1 MRSPRAEKQ
10 HRIVDAAITA
20 LTILGGEASVEAIY
34 SVIKR
39 HGLYRFNT
47 PVELHVL
54 AQTIKRHAVNSRR
67 SDSNRYQ
74 KIFVSSDA
82 TWGSGAQVS
91 LCSSYVHSVKPD
103 HEDVSSGAEIDSAIN
118 PQHALGG
125 IRVSSE
131 ERKAVEL
138 RAMLLADG
146 WLRAH
151 GFTDIKDCSANHP
164 FDYLATRD
172 GRTWKVE
179 VKGTS
184 APSADAFLMTSNEVA
199 LHESERGS
207 TVLIIVYSISLT
219 RKSKQVS
226 ASRGVVCAHV
236 GWDISTWLLEPKAYR
251 VTRT

>member
-1 MRSPRAEKQ
+1 MRSPRAQKQ

-20 LTILGGEASVEAIY
+20 LAILGGEASVEAIY

-82 TWGSGAQVS
+82 TWGSGARVS
-91 LCSSYVHSVKPD
+91 LCSSYAHPVKPNP
-103 HEDVSSGAEIDSAIN
+103 ETVLSGAEIDLAIN
-118 PQHALGG
+118 PQHARVG
-125 IRVSSE
+125 IKASAE
-131 ERKAVEL
+131 ERKVVEL
-138 RAMLLADG
+138 RAMLLAG
-146 WLRAH
+146 RWLRAH
-151 GFTDIKDCSANHP
+151 GFTDIKDCSSSHP
-164 FDYLATRD
+164 FDYLATKD
-172 GRTWKVE
+172 GQAWKVE
-179 VKGTS
+179 VKGTR

-207 TVLIIVYSISLT
+207 TVLIVVYSISMA
-219 RKSKQVS
+219 RESKPLS
-226 ASRGVVCAHV
+226 ASGGVVYAHV
-236 GWDISTWLLEPKAYR
+236 GWDITTWVLEPKAYR
-251 VTRT
+251 VSRS

>member
-1 MRSPRAEKQ
+1 MRSPRAKKQ

-54 AQTIKRHAVNSRR
+54 GQTIKRHAVNSRR

-74 KIFVSSDA
+74 NIFFSSDA
-82 TWGSGAQVS
+82 AWGSDARVS
-91 LCSSYVHSVKPD
+91 LCSSYPHSLKPNPETVLSD
-103 HEDVSSGAEIDSAIN
+103 AEIGLAIN
-118 PQHALGG
+118 PQHAQVG
-125 IRVSSE
+125 IRASSE

-138 RAMLLADG
+138 RAMLLADR
-146 WLRAH
+146 WLRAN
-151 GFTDIKDCSANHP
+151 GFTDIKDCSSSRP
-164 FDYLATRD
+164 FDYLATKD
-172 GRTWKVE
+172 GRVWKVE

-184 APSADAFLMTSNEVA
+184 APGADAFLMTSNEVA

-226 ASRGVVCAHV
+226 ASGGVVCAHE